1 MSKKEIKMK
10 KFSIREWQKLKEG
23 LSSSDIKKATKA
35 LQAYIQKYKKDA
47 DGEAE
52 QISGRIADIL
62 KWDQNKRD
70 QLTDYLIDLNQGNED
85 IVFGVWEGKLTEG
98 DNTQYSW
105 GQINN
110 ALMKYGMVPKH
121 ILKFLSVL
129 KKQ

>member
-1 MSKKEIKMK
+1 MK
-10 KFSIREWQKLKEG
+10 KFSIREWQHLQEG

-35 LQAYIQKYKKDA
+35 IQAYIKKYKKDA

-62 KWDQNKRD
+62 KWNQNKRD

-85 IVFGVWEGKLTEG
+85 IIFGVWEGKLTEG
-98 DNTQYSW
+98 DDDTYTW
-105 GQINN
+105 KQINN
-110 ALMKYGMVPKH
+110 AFMAQRTPPNK
-121 ILKFLSVL
+121 ILRFLSVL